1 MSCHHHHEAHQSAH
15 SCGGESHCG
24 GGCCGGCCGGHCD
37 TPQAIELSEGEYAF
51 LMGLAEI
58 PFLPLARFVL
68 SSTRSEHVRS
78 VALSPV
84 YLTERDAGIE
94 DVRKTGGL
102 LLGLEEKGLISLDY
116 DQPLQGC
123 DYADYHNSAAYRRL
137 QAAVAEG
144 RQQAGFLFDQAEM
157 ELGSIALTALGRHTI
172 EQLSPA

>member
-15 SCGGESHCG
+15 GCCGESHCG
-24 GGCCGGCCGGHCD
+24 GGCCGGCGGHCG

-68 SSTRSEHVRS
+68 SSTRSGHVRS
-78 VALSPV
+78 AALSPV

-94 DVRKTGGL
+94 DVRATGGL

-137 QAAVAEG
+137 LAAVAEG